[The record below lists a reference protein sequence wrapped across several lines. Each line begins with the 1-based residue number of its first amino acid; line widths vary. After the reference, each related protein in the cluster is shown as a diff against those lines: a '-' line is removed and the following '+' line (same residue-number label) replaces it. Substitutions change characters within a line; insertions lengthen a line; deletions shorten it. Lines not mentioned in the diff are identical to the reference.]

1 MEFLKRIN
9 YLFVIDI
16 AVRKFEPTNP
26 TTNYYFRYSCS
37 KHEHDERVRRLM
49 GNDGIY
55 AWDETISSEPFK
67 IEKTPPHDLGGKGC
81 E

>member
-1 MEFLKRIN
+1 MVLGMKYHQCEWCD
-9 YLFVIDI
+9 DI

-67 IEKTPPHDLGGKGC
+67 IEKTPANGLG
-81 E
+81 